1 MCVCVRYLVS
11 WWARRFAVFNYRFL
25 YGFLSTHCHPKVKEP
40 MVGSVFVL
48 SGACLIIHLR
58 LLYISAFVFFVHTS
72 MFITPI
78 VGRYRSNIREQA
90 SPSSHRVSSSD
101 VRIFHLQCGSTSMRH
116 SMSEHSS
123 DKALIQR
130 NNAGQVYVLFRK
142 CRSL

>member
-11 WWARRFAVFNYRFL
+11 WWARRSAVFNYRFL
-25 YGFLSTHCHPKVKEP
+25 YGFLSTHCHPKVRAYGRFRIHAFGCVSDHTPET
-40 MVGSVFVL
+40 FIHI
-48 SGACLIIHLR
+48 CLC
-58 LLYISAFVFFVHTS
+58 FFVHTS
-72 MFITPI
+72 MFIMPI

-90 SPSSHRVSSSD
+90 SSSHHVSSSD

-130 NNAGQVYVLFRK
+130 NNAGQVSVLFRK